1 MKLSVIVSNYN
12 NGEFLKKCIDSI
24 LEQSFKDYELI
35 IIDDG
40 STDNSNLILREY
52 QGKDTRIKI
61 IYEKHKGVSHA
72 RNKGIEI
79 SNGEYITFIDS
90 DDTIDRKAYEICMKK
105 LAEFPADLV
114 IFSIL
119 YINENKKN
127 KINFKN
133 LPDNYYDSKENFI
146 CDLIKNRGMS
156 IYSNCNKIYK
166 RTFIKKEKIY
176 FKEDYH
182 FGEDRLF
189 NYEYLKYAN
198 RIITISN
205 KLYSYYLRDRESAS
219 SHFIPSLINIL
230 IFLHQEKIEWIS
242 KNIGKNI
249 LKSEFERFKKNDIIN
264 EIFYALRHYYD
275 HFSNLD
281 EKSKKSEFECIL
293 VADYPEYFWK
303 FKYYKIKTLI
313 LVLILKSK
321 SIYSIKLFYCILVI
335 YKKVFNRK

>member
-1 MKLSVIVSNYN
+1 MKLSIIVSNYN
-12 NGEFLKKCIDSI
+12 NGEFLKKCINSV
-24 LEQSFKDYELI
+24 LEQTFKDYELI
-35 IIDDG
+35 LIDDG
-40 STDNSNLILREY
+40 STDNSNLILKEY
-52 QGKDTRIKI
+52 QDKDPRIKI
-61 IYEKHKGVSHA
+61 MYEQHKGVSHA

-79 SNGEYITFIDS
+79 STGEFITFIDS
-90 DDTIDRKAYEICMKK
+90 DDTIDRSTYEICMKR

-127 KINFKN
+127 EINFRS
-133 LPDNYYDSKENFI
+133 LPDNYYDSKEKFI
-146 CDLIKNRGMS
+146 CDLIKNGGMS

-205 KLYSYYLRDRESAS
+205 RLYSYYLRDRESAS
-219 SHFIPSLINIL
+219 SRFIPSLIDTL
-230 IFLHQEKIEWIS
+230 IFLHQEKIKWIS
-242 KNIGKNI
+242 EDIEKNI
-249 LKSEFERFKKNDIIN
+249 LKSEFERFKKRDILN
-264 EIFYALRHYYD
+264 EIFYALKHYYD
-275 HFSNLD
+275 HFYNLD
-281 EKSKKSEFECIL
+281 EKNKKNEFKCIL
-293 VADYPEYFWK
+293 MADYPEYFWK
-303 FKYYKIKTLI
+303 FEYYKIKTLI

-321 SIYSIKLFYCILVI
+321 SIYSIKLFYYILGI
-335 YKKVFNRK
+335 YKNVFNRK